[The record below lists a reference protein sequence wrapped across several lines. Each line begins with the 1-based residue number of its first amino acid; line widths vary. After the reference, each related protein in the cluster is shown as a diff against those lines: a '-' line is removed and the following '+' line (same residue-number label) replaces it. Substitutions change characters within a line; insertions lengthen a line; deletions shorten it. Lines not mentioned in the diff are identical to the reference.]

1 MAMLTVRNLRPD
13 VHQKLREQAAAH
25 GRSME
30 AEARALIEAG
40 VSRDAEDML
49 SAFRRFANEVAP
61 TDEELAVIFQPRS
74 DETQRP
80 IVFGDASA

>member
-30 AEARALIEAG
+30 AEARALIEEG
-40 VSRDAEDML
+40 VKRDAEDML
-49 SAFRRFANEVAP
+49 TALRRFADEVAP
-61 TDEELAVIFQPRS
+61 TEEEMAIIFPPRKS
-74 DETQRP
+74 DHQRP
-80 IVFGDASA
+80 IIFGDEPA